1 MTKTEELLR
10 EAREIAWRAF
20 QDPSQ
25 ETIMEVFVRLCD
37 ERDCMAS
44 ATERRESARCIDGL
58 HIGRAYR
65 DAVVMRIGITHQCHP
80 GPTPFGL

>member
-37 ERDCMAS
+37 ERDRMAW
-44 ATERRESARCIDGL
+44 ATEGRESATV
-58 HIGRAYR
+58 H
-65 DAVVMRIGITHQCHP
+65 
-80 GPTPFGL
+80 

>member
-37 ERDCMAS
+37 ERNQPPADC
-44 ATERRESARCIDGL
+44 ATTAPVTI
-58 HIGRAYR
+58 H
-65 DAVVMRIGITHQCHP
+65 
-80 GPTPFGL
+80 